1 MEFFK
6 VIVQS
11 IWWWICR
18 LKIVGEEKSIELM
31 LSKTVG
37 IASESFGF

>member
-1 MEFFK
+1 
-6 VIVQS
+6 
-11 IWWWICR
+11 